1 MSRPRLLVLASTW
14 PGRAD
19 DGTPSFVRDLAV
31 EEGAEFDVLALVPA
45 VPGGRAVERDGPVT
59 VHRYR
64 YFPRA
69 FEDLAHGAILE
80 NLRKRPSRWLQLP
93 SLLIAQ
99 FIATRRA
106 VRSFRPDVL
115 HVHWIVPQGII
126 AVLAAPGVPK
136 LLTSPGGDIYAL
148 DLAPVRW
155 LKRRALLDAD
165 RVTVMNRD
173 MADRA
178 AALGAP
184 RERVSVLPMGTRRP
198 GVAAVPL
205 AMEAGTSDPSPRGDA
220 PPTRIFFVG
229 RLVEKKGV
237 QILLAALR
245 SLPPERSWELRIGG
259 DGPLRAE
266 LTAAAAG
273 LPVTFLGQLDRTALA
288 VEFRA
293 AGLVVFPS
301 VLASSG
307 DQDGL
312 PVALLD
318 ALAAGVAIVASALPG
333 LDEAVVDGVSGVLV
347 PSGDTAA
354 LADAI
359 TRLLGDGELR
369 ARLARGA
376 LDRASDYTIEGAG
389 DRYRALMLDILS
401 ERASTAQ

>member
-31 EEGAEFDVLALVPA
+31 EEGEVFEVRALVPA
-45 VPGGRAVERDGPVT
+45 VPGGRGGERDGPVL
-59 VHRYR
+59 VRRYR

-93 SLLIAQ
+93 SFLIAQ

-136 LLTSPGGDIYAL
+136 LVTSPGGDIYAL

-155 LKRRALLDAD
+155 LKRRVLVNAD
-165 RVTVMNRD
+165 RVTVMNRE

-178 AALGAP
+178 VALGAP
-184 RERVSVLPMGTRRP
+184 HGRVSVLPMGTRRP
-198 GVAAVPL
+198 DAAPVP
-205 AMEAGTSDPSPRGDA
+205 AVVETVSSDPSPRRDA
-220 PPTRIFFVG
+220 PPTRIFFIG

-237 QILLAALR
+237 QVLLAALR
-245 SLPPERSWELRIGG
+245 SLPPGRAWELRIGG

-266 LTAAAAG
+266 LTAVAAG

-288 VEFRA
+288 AEFRG

-301 VLASSG
+301 VLATSG

-347 PSGDTAA
+347 PSGDAGA

-359 TRLLGDGELR
+359 ARLLSDDELR

-376 LDRASDYTIEGAG
+376 LHRAGDYTIEGAG
-389 DRYRALMLDILS
+389 ERYRALLLEILS
-401 ERASTAQ
+401 EHPSAPR